1 MAKSRPPARSSKK
14 ALNTKGLSAKGV
26 TPVYQ
31 TVHEGSPPHKGGV
44 RGTLRKHIDQ
54 RLSALYKRTL
64 ALEAEL
70 RQLDDNRFYRCCIFG
85 SARIQPETK
94 IYDEAFTL
102 ARLLAWKGID
112 ILTGGGPGLMEAA
125 NRGAQLGRSE
135 RNTKS
140 LSYGIS
146 VELEWEPVPN
156 QHLDIKRH
164 HYRFSSRLDDFMRLS
179 HSIVCTPGGIGTCL
193 ELFFTWQ
200 LIQVKHLTPRPIVL
214 MDVEF
219 WSGILNW
226 MRTQPLQ
233 RALMSAKDFDCIK
246 LVNTP
251 EEAFEIISAHQAEF
265 IKMNKRVVPK
275 R

>member
-1 MAKSRPPARSSKK
+1 MAKSPAPKRSSKNVAESK
-14 ALNTKGLSAKGV
+14 RVKPAYEK
-26 TPVYQ
+26 VY
-31 TVHEGSPPHKGGV
+31 EGTPPHKGGV

-70 RQLDDNRFYRCCIFG
+70 RQLDANRFYRCCIFG
-85 SARIQPETK
+85 SARIQPENK
-94 IYDEAFTL
+94 IYDEVFVL

-140 LSYGIS
+140 LSFGIS

-179 HSIVCTPGGIGTCL
+179 HSIICTPGGIGTCL

-200 LIQVKHLTPRPIVL
+200 LLQVKHLTPRPIVL
-214 MDVEF
+214 MDVKF
-219 WSGILNW
+219 WSGLLDW
-226 MRTQPLQ
+226 MRSHPLQ
-233 RALMSAKDFDCIK
+233 RSLVSAKDFDCIK
-246 LVNTP
+246 LVDTP
-251 EEAFEIISAHQAEF
+251 EEAFEVISAHQAEF
-265 IKMNKRVVPK
+265 RKMNKR
-275 R
+275 RA